1 MKCAVTIGN
10 FDGVHLGHQALIH
23 RARELAGSDG
33 RVIAMTFDPHPTA
46 TLRPEKAPTR
56 LTTFAQRSKRLQEAG
71 ASEVIKLEPT
81 PELLNLEPDVFI
93 HQVVQQH
100 KPTWFVEGPDFHFGH
115 RASGTPKT
123 LEILGKAFG
132 FEVVIEPPVE
142 VELLDQ
148 SLVRASSTLT
158 RWLLSHGRVADAA
171 RVLGRPYTLAGTVMQ
186 GDQRGRTINVPT
198 ANLDTQCMPPA
209 DGVYAAF
216 ATLPDGRS
224 LPAAVNVGTR
234 PTFAG
239 VDRRIEAHVIGTRLD
254 GLEYGWPLELEFI
267 SFLRDQVKFDSIDT
281 LRAQLQKDCD
291 RAMNL
296 LSSRGRLVHT

>member
-10 FDGVHLGHQALIH
+10 FDGVHVGHRSLIH
-23 RARELAGSDG
+23 RARELAGPDG
-33 RVIAMTFDPHPTA
+33 RVIAMAFDPHPTA
-46 TLRPEKAPTR
+46 TLRPEKAPSR
-56 LTTFAQRSKRLQEAG
+56 LTTFTQRAKLLQEAG

-81 PELLNLEPDVFI
+81 RALLNLEPDAFI
-93 HQVVQQH
+93 TQVVQQH
-100 KPTWFVEGPDFHFGH
+100 QPTWIVEGPDFHFGH

-158 RWLLSHGRVADAA
+158 RWLISHGRVADAA
-171 RVLGRPYTLAGTVMQ
+171 KVLGRPYALVGTVKQ

-198 ANLDTQCMPPA
+198 ANLETQCMPPA

-216 ATLPDGRS
+216 AHLPDGRS

-239 VDRRIEAHVIGTRLD
+239 VDRRIEAHVIDTRLD
-254 GLEYGWPLELEFI
+254 GLEYGWSLELEFI
-267 SFLRDQVKFDSIDT
+267 SYLRDQVKFDSIER

-296 LSSRGRLVHT
+296 LTSRGRLAYT